1 VSKADTSKTVLFAPF
16 AGQERR
22 FKLPLGKIADLE
34 RICGAGI
41 GAIMVRLATHQFK
54 ASDIWEPIRLGLEGG
69 GMSEPEATAT
79 CMAYHDEPLMW
90 RTELASQILQ
100 AAVNGIPPV
109 EADDSKKKNNETNEN
124 QGISEN
130 STQQQA
136 H

>member
-1 VSKADTSKTVLFAPF
+1 MSKADTSKTVLFAPF
-16 AGQERR
+16 AGHERR

-79 CMAYHDEPLMW
+79 CMAYHEEPLMW
-90 RTELASQILQ
+90 RAELASQILQ
-100 AAVNGIPPV
+100 AAVNGIPQ
-109 EADDSKKKNNETNEN
+109 EGADDSKKKNNENEN
-124 QGISEN
+124 QGISES
-130 STQQQA
+130 STQQAA

>member
-1 VSKADTSKTVLFAPF
+1 MSKEDTSKTVLFAPF
-16 AGQERR
+16 AGHERR

-79 CMAYHDEPLMW
+79 CMAYHEEPLMW
-90 RTELASQILQ
+90 RAELASQILQ
-100 AAVNGIPPV
+100 AAVNGIPQ
-109 EADDSKKKNNETNEN
+109 EGADDSKKKNNENEN
-124 QGISEN
+124 QGISES
-130 STQQQA
+130 STQQAA

>member
-1 VSKADTSKTVLFAPF
+1 MSKADTSKTVLFAPF
-16 AGQERR
+16 AGHERR

-79 CMAYHDEPLMW
+79 CMAYHEEPLMW
-90 RTELASQILQ
+90 RAELASQILQ
-100 AAVNGIPPV
+100 AAVNGIPQ
-109 EADDSKKKNNETNEN
+109 EGAEDSKKKNNENEN
-124 QGISEN
+124 QGISES
-130 STQQQA
+130 STQQAA

>member
-1 VSKADTSKTVLFAPF
+1 L
-16 AGQERR
+16 
-22 FKLPLGKIADLE
+22 LPSRGRKDGSSFRSGKIADLE

-90 RTELASQILQ
+90 RAELASQILQ
-100 AAVNGIPPV
+100 AAVNGIPE
-109 EADDSKKKNNETNEN
+109 EASDNSKKKSSETNES
-124 QGISEN
+124 QGTSQN
-130 STQQQA
+130 SMQPQA

>member
-1 VSKADTSKTVLFAPF
+1 VNKADTSKTVLFTPF

-54 ASDIWEPIRLGLEGG
+54 ASDIWETIRLGLEGG

-90 RTELASQILQ
+90 RAELASQILQ
-100 AAVNGIPPV
+100 AAVNGIPQ
-109 EADDSKKKNNETNEN
+109 EGADDSKKKNSENESQE
-124 QGISEN
+124 ISES

>member
-1 VSKADTSKTVLFAPF
+1 MSKADTSKTVLFAPF
-16 AGQERR
+16 AGQGRR

-69 GMSEPEATAT
+69 GMSEPEATAM
-79 CMAYHDEPLMW
+79 CMGYHDEPLMW
-90 RTELASQILQ
+90 RAELASQILQ
-100 AAVNGIPPV
+100 AAVNGIP
-109 EADDSKKKNNETNEN
+109 EDATDNSKKKSNETSES
-124 QGISEN
+124 QGISQN
-130 STQQQA
+130 STQPQA

>member
-1 VSKADTSKTVLFAPF
+1 VNKADTSKTVLFTPF

-54 ASDIWEPIRLGLEGG
+54 ASDIWETIRLGLEGG

-90 RTELASQILQ
+90 RAELASQILQ
-100 AAVNGIPPV
+100 AAVNGIPQ
-109 EADDSKKKNNETNEN
+109 EAADDSKKKNSENESQE
-124 QGISEN
+124 ISES

>member
-34 RICGAGI
+34 RISGAGI

-90 RTELASQILQ
+90 RAELASQILQ
-100 AAVNGIPPV
+100 AAVNGIPQ
-109 EADDSKKKNNETNEN
+109 EGADDSKKKNSENESQE
-124 QGISEN
+124 ISES